1 MDSLVAFQIRN
12 LREHPRLAV
21 NWKNLDYL
29 SEVLVTH
36 AAFVRLVSGMGS
48 LMFLHRRILSE
59 AFFAAG
65 KVTMVGLE

>member
-1 MDSLVAFQIRN
+1 M
-12 LREHPRLAV
+12 